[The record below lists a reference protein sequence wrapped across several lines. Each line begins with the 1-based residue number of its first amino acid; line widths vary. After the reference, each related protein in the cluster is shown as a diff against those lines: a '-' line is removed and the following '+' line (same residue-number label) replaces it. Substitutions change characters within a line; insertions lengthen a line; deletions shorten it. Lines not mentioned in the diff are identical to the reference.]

1 MLNSPL
7 IEVDA
12 QRKINEIQE
21 KYLELKKGLNQ
32 LNEISSMPENK
43 LISEL
48 DGYKRLKYTLKN
60 NFEFLDQ
67 VIDEFNN
74 NLEDDNQTYYSTKT
88 KKEIKEVLNKI
99 DMNKLKSQNE
109 EYKKIVEKIDKRM
122 RKYIDF
128 EEQKRIEKE
137 NEKAQGLKMIE
148 ISNNEEMLKKRTNEL
163 IDIKNIS
170 AQVAEMSTSMG
181 IEINEQG
188 KKLDTIESNI
198 EKTEENTKK
207 AYKEALETEVI
218 VNKSKKKLYCLA
230 FLIILLISLIIY
242 LISKIFYLS

>member
-32 LNEISSMPENK
+32 LNEISSLPENK
-43 LISEL
+43 LISVL

-60 NFEFLDQ
+60 NFYFLDQ

-88 KKEIKEVLNKI
+88 RKDIKEVLSKI

-109 EYKKIVEKIDKRM
+109 EYKKIVDKIDKRM
-122 RKYIDF
+122 HKYIDI

-137 NEKAQGLKMIE
+137 NEKAQGLVMKE
-148 ISNNEEMLKKRTNEL
+148 ISNNEEMLQKRTEEL
-163 IDIKNIS
+163 LEIKNIS

-181 IEINEQG
+181 IVINEQG
-188 KKLDTIESNI
+188 KKLDSIESNV
-198 EKTEENTKK
+198 ERTEENTKK
-207 AYKEALETEVI
+207 AYKEALETEII

-242 LISKIFYLS
+242 LITKIFS

>member
-32 LNEISSMPENK
+32 LNEISSLTENK
-43 LISEL
+43 LISDL

-60 NFEFLDQ
+60 NFYFLDQ

-88 KKEIKEVLNKI
+88 RKDIKEVLSKI

-109 EYKKIVEKIDKRM
+109 EYKKIVDKIDKRM
-122 RKYIDF
+122 HKYIDI

-137 NEKAQGLKMIE
+137 NEKAQGLVMKE
-148 ISNNEEMLKKRTNEL
+148 ISNNEEMLQKRTEEL
-163 IDIKNIS
+163 LEIKNIS

-181 IEINEQG
+181 IVINEQG
-188 KKLDTIESNI
+188 KKLDTIESNV
-198 EKTEENTKK
+198 ERTEENTKK
-207 AYKEALETEVI
+207 AYKEALETEII

-242 LISKIFYLS
+242 LITKIFS

>member
-7 IEVDA
+7 IEIDA

-32 LNEISSMPENK
+32 LNEISSLPENK
-43 LISEL
+43 LISDL

-60 NFEFLDQ
+60 NFYFLDQ

-88 KKEIKEVLNKI
+88 RKDIKEVLSKI

-109 EYKKIVEKIDKRM
+109 EYKKIVDKIDKRM
-122 RKYIDF
+122 HKYIDI

-137 NEKAQGLKMIE
+137 NEKAQGLVMKE
-148 ISNNEEMLKKRTNEL
+148 ISNSEEMLQKRTEEL
-163 IDIKNIS
+163 LEIKNIS

-181 IEINEQG
+181 IVINEQG
-188 KKLDTIESNI
+188 KKLDSIESNV
-198 EKTEENTKK
+198 ERTEENTKK
-207 AYKEALETEVI
+207 AYKEALETEII

-242 LISKIFYLS
+242 LITKIFS

>member
-32 LNEISSMPENK
+32 LNEISSIPENK
-43 LISEL
+43 LLSEL

-60 NFEFLDQ
+60 DFDFLDN
-67 VIDEFNN
+67 VIDEFTN
-74 NLEDDNQTYYSTKT
+74 NLEDDSQIYYSTKT
-88 KKEIKEVLNKI
+88 RKEIKELLSKI
-99 DMNKLKSQNE
+99 DMNKLKNQNE

-122 RKYIDF
+122 KKYIDI
-128 EEQKRIEKE
+128 EEQKREEKE
-137 NEKAQGLKMIE
+137 NERAQGLKMID
-148 ISNNEEMLKKRTNEL
+148 ISNNEEMLQKRTNEL
-163 IDIKNIS
+163 LDIKNIS

-198 EKTEENTKK
+198 ELTEENTKK

-230 FLIILLISLIIY
+230 CLIILFICLIIF
-242 LISKIFYLS
+242 LITKIF

>member
-32 LNEISSMPENK
+32 LNEISSLPENK
-43 LISEL
+43 LISDL

-60 NFEFLDQ
+60 NFYFLDQ

-88 KKEIKEVLNKI
+88 RKDIKEVLSKI

-109 EYKKIVEKIDKRM
+109 EYKKIVDKIDKRM
-122 RKYIDF
+122 HKYIDI

-137 NEKAQGLKMIE
+137 NEKAQGLVMKE
-148 ISNNEEMLKKRTNEL
+148 ISNNEEMLQKRTEEL
-163 IDIKNIS
+163 LEIKNIS

-181 IEINEQG
+181 IVINEQG
-188 KKLDTIESNI
+188 KKLDTIESNV
-198 EKTEENTKK
+198 ERTEENTKK
-207 AYKEALETEVI
+207 AYKEALETEII

-242 LISKIFYLS
+242 LITKIFS

>member
-32 LNEISSMPENK
+32 LNEISSLPENK

-60 NFEFLDQ
+60 NFYFLDQ

-88 KKEIKEVLNKI
+88 RKDIKEVLSKI

-109 EYKKIVEKIDKRM
+109 EYKKIVDKIDKRM
-122 RKYIDF
+122 HKYIDI

-137 NEKAQGLKMIE
+137 NEKAQGLVMKE
-148 ISNNEEMLKKRTNEL
+148 ISNSEEMLQKRTEEL
-163 IDIKNIS
+163 LEIKNIS

-181 IEINEQG
+181 IVINEQG
-188 KKLDTIESNI
+188 KKLDSIESNV
-198 EKTEENTKK
+198 ERTEENTKK
-207 AYKEALETEVI
+207 AYKEALETEII

-242 LISKIFYLS
+242 LITKIFS

>member
-7 IEVDA
+7 IEIDA

-21 KYLELKKGLNQ
+21 KYLELKKGLNK

-60 NFEFLDQ
+60 NFDCLDK
-67 VIDEFNN
+67 VIDEFNS
-74 NLEDDNQTYYSTKT
+74 NLEDDNETYYSTKT
-88 KKEIKEVLNKI
+88 RKEIKEILNKI
-99 DMNKLKSQNE
+99 DMNKLKKQNE
-109 EYKKIVEKIDKRM
+109 EYKKIIEKIDKRM

-128 EEQKRIEKE
+128 EEQKRIENENQKE
-137 NEKAQGLKMIE
+137 QGLKI
-148 ISNNEEMLKKRTNEL
+148 IDLTNNEEMLKKRTNEL
-163 IDIKNIS
+163 LDIKNIS
-170 AQVAEMSTSMG
+170 AQVAEISTSMG

-188 KKLDTIESNI
+188 KKLDSIESNI
-198 EKTEENTKK
+198 ERTEENTKK
-207 AYKEALETEVI
+207 AYKEALETEII

-230 FLIILLISLIIY
+230 ILIILLISLIVY
-242 LISKIFYLS
+242 LISKIFS

>member
-230 FLIILLISLIIY
+230 ILIILLISLVVFIITK
-242 LISKIFYLS
+242 LF

>member
-1 MLNSPL
+1 MQESHSPL

-218 VNKSKKKLYCLA
+218 VNKRHNPYRLEP
-230 FLIILLISLIIY
+230 
-242 LISKIFYLS
+242 

>member
-7 IEVDA
+7 IEIDA

-21 KYLELKKGLNQ
+21 KYLELKKDLNK

-60 NFEFLDQ
+60 NFDFLDK
-67 VIDEFNN
+67 VIDEFNS
-74 NLEDDNQTYYSTKT
+74 NLEDDNETYYSTKT
-88 KKEIKEVLNKI
+88 RKEIKEILNKI
-99 DMNKLKSQNE
+99 DMNKLKNQNE
-109 EYKKIVEKIDKRM
+109 EYKKIIEKIDKRM

-128 EEQKRIEKE
+128 EEQKRIENENQKE
-137 NEKAQGLKMIE
+137 QGLKI
-148 ISNNEEMLKKRTNEL
+148 IDLTNNEEMLKKRTNEL
-163 IDIKNIS
+163 LDIKNIS
-170 AQVAEMSTSMG
+170 AQVAEISTSMG

-188 KKLDTIESNI
+188 KKLDSIESNI
-198 EKTEENTKK
+198 ERTEENTKK
-207 AYKEALETEVI
+207 AYKEALETEII

-230 FLIILLISLIIY
+230 ILIILLISLIVY
-242 LISKIFYLS
+242 LISKIFS